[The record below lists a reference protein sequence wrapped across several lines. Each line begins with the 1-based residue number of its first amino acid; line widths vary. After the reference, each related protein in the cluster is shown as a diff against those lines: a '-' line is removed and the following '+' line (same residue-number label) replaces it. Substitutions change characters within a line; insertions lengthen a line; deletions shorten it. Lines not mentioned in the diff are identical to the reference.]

1 MGVTHCS
8 LIGFSGLS
16 SLWTIKWKM
25 KVLHELDLKMYFCVD
40 KVEFNFEPY
49 KPAC

>member
-1 MGVTHCS
+1 
-8 LIGFSGLS
+8 
-16 SLWTIKWKM
+16 M

-49 KPAC
+49 KPACDKNCFNTKKSGIKVSFRRV